1 MTIEKIEAETGIKI
15 TRKWWQL
22 FAAMEVAEMR
32 KDTERNQAEELAAEL
47 CLRAERAFRDSGD
60 NEDCVGSF
68 TSALTELFKPDEI
81 KAAHERAFGET
92 RNED

>member
-1 MTIEKIEAETGIKI
+1 MTIKQIEAETGIKFPPD
-15 TRKWWQL
+15 WWQL
-22 FAAMEVAEMR
+22 PAAMRLAEMR
-32 KDTERNQAEELAAEL
+32 QDAEGNQAAQLAAEL
-47 CLRAERAFRDSGD
+47 CLLAERAFRDSGN

-68 TSALTELFKPDEI
+68 TSALRELFEPDEI